1 VKTATASICSILW
14 GVKSPCYAGIRHL
27 RRLTLFLQE
36 MASAGVAVSLIVD
49 VRERA
54 LIAALTR
61 IGTPFTTAGLKVGD
75 VLIQSVADEQPLLI
89 IERKSLADFAASNE
103 DGRYREQRARLM
115 AARGGGAS
123 VLYIIEGR
131 YRDFIGS
138 GSGSVSG
145 STSVHNHHGR
155 TTEAQL
161 RRLTTRLLL
170 RYGMPVLHTEDITDT
185 ATWLTTLVAQT
196 NDDTTVFQP
205 EGGMATATAAAMTHM
220 TAALSMTKK
229 ANRDA
234 ASIATGMLGAV
245 PGLGAK
251 RIQALLAEHS
261 IADLVAA
268 CSGSSDSLGELVV
281 GGKRL
286 GPALGALLRDAL
298 LWREEKPEGK

>member
-1 VKTATASICSILW
+1 VLIW
-14 GVKSPCYAGIRHL
+14 HL
-27 RRLTLFLQE
+27 RRLTLFIQE
-36 MASAGVAVSLIVD
+36 MASAGVAATGVAAGASVSLIVD

-138 GSGSVSG
+138 GSGSG
-145 STSVHNHHGR
+145 SASVHNHHGR
-155 TTEAQL
+155 TTESQL

-170 RYGMPVLHTEDITDT
+170 RYGMPVLHTEDIADT

-205 EGGMATATAAAMTHM
+205 EGGMATTTAAAMTHM

-268 CSGSSDSLGELVV
+268 CSGSGNSNSLGELVV

>member
-1 VKTATASICSILW
+1 MAATVA
-14 GVKSPCYAGIRHL
+14 
-27 RRLTLFLQE
+27 T
-36 MASAGVAVSLIVD
+36 VAVIVD

-61 IGTPFTTAGLKVGD
+61 IGTPFTTAGLEVGD
-75 VLIQSVADEQPLLI
+75 ILIQTVATGQPLLI
-89 IERKSLADFAASNE
+89 VERKSLADFAASNE

-131 YRDFIGS
+131 YRDFLGS
-138 GSGSVSG
+138 GSGSG
-145 STSVHNHHGR
+145 STHNHHGR

-170 RYGMPVLHTEDITDT
+170 RYGMPVLHTEDIADT
-185 ATWLTTLVAQT
+185 ATWLTTLLTQT

-229 ANRDA
+229 ANRDSASVA
-234 ASIATGMLGAV
+234 AGMLGAV

-251 RIQALLAEHS
+251 RVQALLAEHS
-261 IADLVAA
+261 IADLAVA
-268 CSGSSDSLGELVV
+268 CSGDSLGELVV

-286 GPALGALLRDAL
+286 GPALGALLKGAL
-298 LWREEKPEGK
+298 LWREEKPEEK

>member
-1 VKTATASICSILW
+1 
-14 GVKSPCYAGIRHL
+14 
-27 RRLTLFLQE
+27 
-36 MASAGVAVSLIVD
+36 MASAGVATGVAVSLIVD

-123 VLYIIEGR
+123 VLYIIEGS

-138 GSGSVSG
+138 GFGSVSG
-145 STSVHNHHGR
+145 SASVHNHHGR

-170 RYGMPVLHTEDITDT
+170 RYGMPVLHTEDIADT

-220 TAALSMTKK
+220 TAALSMNKK

-268 CSGSSDSLGELVV
+268 CSNGSSNSLGELVV

-286 GPALGALLRDAL
+286 GPALGALLQDAL

>member
-1 VKTATASICSILW
+1 MATATGA
-14 GVKSPCYAGIRHL
+14 
-27 RRLTLFLQE
+27 
-36 MASAGVAVSLIVD
+36 AVSLIVD

-138 GSGSVSG
+138 GSVSG
-145 STSVHNHHGR
+145 SASVHNHHGR

-170 RYGMPVLHTEDITDT
+170 RYGMPVLHTEDIADT

-261 IADLVAA
+261 IADLVTA
-268 CSGSSDSLGELVV
+268 CSNGSSDSLGELVV

-298 LWREEKPEGK
+298 LWSEEKPEGK